1 VKDVK
6 RLVADIDNRL
16 VRMIQRMNLQSFREV
31 VDEIGPSTDPEYRKF
46 TEILKGC
53 EGWLLQDDASDSHEE
68 FRQKLPGMFSTI
80 PNGVKENEQMRYD
93 MTEHCVDIAIPAMRR
108 GAMLPPTP
116 RERTNTGTP
125 RSTRGGGSVPN
136 VCTPQSSN
144 PYTAQTHGL
153 VDWAPHPSY
162 MGSPNPTYM
171 GSSNPVMPT
180 RGAAPTD
187 QQTSYKL
194 HVCCAALY
202 AYRAVY
208 VPTIRE
214 QFKLWT
220 DRWEGHAG
228 CASSFSP
235 GLSLRC
241 GEGVAGCGLS
251 HNPCT
256 IRA

>member
-1 VKDVK
+1 MNPLVFKNLSGTVKDVK
-6 RLVADIDNRL
+6 GLVADIDNRL

-53 EGWLLQDDASDSHEE
+53 EGWLLQENASDSHEE

-108 GAMLPPTP
+108 GAMLPPTS

-162 MGSPNPTYM
+162 MGRSNPTYM

-187 QQTSYKL
+187 QQTSYNNT
-194 HVCCAALY
+194 
-202 AYRAVY
+202 Y
-208 VPTIRE
+208 VAPRCVHTEPYTSPRY
-214 QFKLWT
+214 
-220 DRWEGHAG
+220 
-228 CASSFSP
+228 ASSSNSGQTGGRVTP
-235 GLSLRC
+235 GAHHPSHR
-241 GEGVAGCGLS
+241 GYHYGAG
-251 HNPCT
+251 
-256 IRA
+256 RE